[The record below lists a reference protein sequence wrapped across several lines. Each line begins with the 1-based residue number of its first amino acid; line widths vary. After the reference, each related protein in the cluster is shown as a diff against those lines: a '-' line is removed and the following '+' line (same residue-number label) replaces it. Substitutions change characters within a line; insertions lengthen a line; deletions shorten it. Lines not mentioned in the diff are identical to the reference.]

1 MTLNGVLYIYLT
13 CFVDFSS
20 EDERSIQS
28 RLPIPRLFES
38 FDDLVTPATNFFLID
53 LLGPGTLS

>member
-28 RLPIPRLFES
+28 RLPIPRSFES
-38 FDDLVTPATNFFLID
+38 FDDLVTPATNFF
-53 LLGPGTLS
+53 